1 MTRKKK
7 INDSYS
13 ILKEILLE
21 EDDEKTNDN
30 NREDLLNF
38 IKKKVKEQEIEDDDL
53 NEILEFFTEMLPKQK
68 HFKMFDDFIEKIIA
82 YNFE

>member
-21 EDDEKTNDN
+21 DDDKNDN

-38 IKKKVKEQEIEDDDL
+38 IKEKVEELEIKDEDL
-53 NEILEFFTEMLPKQK
+53 NEILNFFTQMLPKQK
-68 HFKMFDDFIEKIIA
+68 HFDMFDDFIEKIIA
-82 YNFE
+82 YDFE